1 MLIVPIEEST
11 PGMRLAM
18 PITHPDNPRQELLR
32 RGFVL
37 DQACHARLRDF
48 GVRWI
53 YVDYPGLQDLDRHLA
68 ATLSPE
74 RQTLY
79 CQLKASLAHFEK
91 TTRPTV
97 DYWDYYST
105 TREFLTA
112 LLVNG
117 PHPIYLETLSQNLG
131 GGAVEHGLAVA
142 HLALCLGLR
151 LEPYLVRERKNLN
164 TAQAKDIVNLGVAGM
179 LHDLGKTRLPA
190 RLRAAHALTPPQRDS
205 DRSEWESH
213 PAHGYEMLRNTI
225 KPTAASAVLNHH
237 QHFDGTGFPSTTP
250 TGTPL
255 GKDGQ
260 DIHVYARIL
269 CAADLFDRLTLAD
282 GGRARRGNLEVLH
295 LMREQY
301 ADRLDPEILAAMPKV
316 VPPFPPGSR
325 VTLSDGRTAV
335 VTDMEP
341 EHPYRPVVRT
351 FTGDGRSLESESIR
365 LRKCP
370 ELSICDV
377 GGRPVGDTVPELV
390 SAGAD

>member
-1 MLIVPIEEST
+1 
-11 PGMRLAM
+11 MRLAM

-37 DQACHARLRDF
+37 DKACHARIREI

-79 CQLKASLAHFEK
+79 CQLKAALVHFEK
-91 TTRPTV
+91 NAQPTV

-105 TREFLTA
+105 TRDFLTT
-112 LLVNG
+112 LLAGG
-117 PHPIYLETLSQNLG
+117 PHPIYLEALSQNLG

-151 LEPYLVRERKNLN
+151 LEAYLVRERKTLN

-190 RLRAAHALTPPQRDS
+190 KLRSAHALRPPAHPS
-205 DRSEWESH
+205 DVAEWESH

-237 QHFDGTGFPSTTP
+237 QHFDGTGFPPTTP
-250 TGTPL
+250 SGTRL
-255 GKDGQ
+255 EKDGQ
-260 DIHVYARIL
+260 GIHVYARIL

-282 GGRARRGNLEVLH
+282 DGRRRRANVEVLH
-295 LMREQY
+295 LMRERY
-301 ADRLDPEILAAMPKV
+301 ADRLDPEVLAAMPKV

-325 VTLSDGRTAV
+325 VTLSDGRSAV

-341 EHPYRPVVRT
+341 EQPYRPVVRC
-351 FTGDGRSLESESIR
+351 FTEDGQSLDAEAVR

-370 ELSICDV
+370 ELSICEV
-377 GGRPVGDTVPELV
+377 GGFAVGDTVPELESV
-390 SAGAD
+390 GAD